1 MDRAT
6 KKYLFDISSA
16 INRIE
21 EYVGTPKLFSNYER
35 NRQLQQAVERNLEI
49 IGEATKRIIEIDPDI
64 KISNSRKIIG
74 ARNRIIHGYDD
85 IDNAEIWSIIINS
98 LPILK
103 KEISEL
109 SNHLTS
115 QTSPPIKNS
124 YKV

>member
-1 MDRAT
+1 MDRAI

-16 INRIE
+16 ISSIE
-21 EYVGTPKLFSNYER
+21 EYVGTPKIFANYAR

-49 IGEATKRIIEIDPDI
+49 IGEATKRILEIDTSI
-64 KISNSRKIIG
+64 NISNARQIVG

-103 KEISEL
+103 KEIDEL
-109 SNHLTS
+109 KCL
-115 QTSPPIKNS
+115 
-124 YKV
+124 